1 MKLIV
6 LMIIGTLSMAAIA
19 AAQSET
25 TEKGAAMLKAVVH
38 VNYDDAG
45 RQEKMLG
52 NLENIL
58 EVEPKADI
66 EVVSH
71 GAGMSLIQKSKAK
84 HAPQVQALIK
94 RGVRFA
100 GCENTM
106 KKKNIDKE
114 DLLEGVT
121 TVPSGAVEVIKRQ
134 QEGFGY
140 FRP

>member
-1 MKLIV
+1 MKSFV
-6 LMIIGTLSMAAIA
+6 LTVTILTLA
-19 AAQSET
+19 AATAAESQT
-25 TEKGAAMLKAVVH
+25 IEKGAAMLKAVVH
-38 VNYDDAG
+38 VNYEDET

-58 EVEPKADI
+58 DAEPESEI

-71 GAGMSLIQKSKAK
+71 GAGMTLIQRSKSKFADK
-84 HAPQVQALIK
+84 IKALIG

-106 KKKNIDKE
+106 QKKSIE
-114 DLLEGVT
+114 RTDLLEGVT
-121 TVPSGAVEVIKRQ
+121 TVPSGAVEVLLKQ
-134 QEGFGY
+134 QQGFGY

>member
-1 MKLIV
+1 MRFLVPILATLLI
-6 LMIIGTLSMAAIA
+6 AAIA
-19 AAQSET
+19 VAQNET
-25 TEKGAAMLKAVVH
+25 SEKGTAMFKAVVH
-38 VNYDDAG
+38 VNYDDAD

-52 NLENIL
+52 NIENIL
-58 EVEPKADI
+58 EGEPKAEI

-71 GAGMSLIQKSKAK
+71 GTGMSLIQKSKAK
-84 HAPQVQALIK
+84 HASKVQALIT

-106 KKKNIDKE
+106 KKKNIDE
-114 DLLEGVT
+114 ADLLEGVT

-134 QEGFGY
+134 RDGFGY

>member
-1 MKLIV
+1 MKYLVSILFTLLI
-6 LMIIGTLSMAAIA
+6 
-19 AAQSET
+19 
-25 TEKGAAMLKAVVH
+25 AMLKAVVH
-38 VNYDDAG
+38 VNYDDAD

-52 NLENIL
+52 NIENIL
-58 EVEPKADI
+58 EGEPKAEI

-71 GAGMSLIQKSKAK
+71 GGGMSLIQKSKAK
-84 HAPQVQALIK
+84 HASQVQALIK
-94 RGVRFA
+94 RGVRFV

-106 KKKNIDKE
+106 KKKKIDKA

-134 QEGFGY
+134 QDGFGY

>member
-1 MKLIV
+1 MKYLIPI
-6 LMIIGTLSMAAIA
+6 LATLVIAAIA
-19 AAQSET
+19 VAQDEPS
-25 TEKGAAMLKAVVH
+25 EKGSAMLKAVVH
-38 VNYDDAG
+38 VNYDDID

-52 NLENIL
+52 NIENIL
-58 EVEPKADI
+58 EAEPKAEI

-84 HAPQVQALIK
+84 HASQVKALIT

-106 KKKNIDKE
+106 KKKNIDKA

-121 TVPSGAVEVIKRQ
+121 TVPSGAVQVIKRQ
-134 QEGFGY
+134 HEGFGY

>member
-1 MKLIV
+1 
-6 LMIIGTLSMAAIA
+6 
-19 AAQSET
+19 
-25 TEKGAAMLKAVVH
+25 
-38 VNYDDAG
+38 
-45 RQEKMLG
+45 MLG
-52 NLENIL
+52 NIENIL
-58 EVEPKADI
+58 EAEPKAEI

-84 HAPQVQALIK
+84 HAPQVKALVT

-106 KKKNIDKE
+106 KKKNIDKA

-121 TVPSGAVEVIKRQ
+121 TVPSGVVQVIKRQ
-134 QEGFGY
+134 HEGFGY

>member
-1 MKLIV
+1 MKYLVPI
-6 LMIIGTLSMAAIA
+6 LATLVIAAIA
-19 AAQSET
+19 VAQDEPS
-25 TEKGAAMLKAVVH
+25 EKGSAMLKAVVH
-38 VNYDDAG
+38 VNYDDID

-52 NLENIL
+52 NIENIL
-58 EVEPKADI
+58 EAEPKAEI

-84 HAPQVQALIK
+84 HASQVKALIT

-106 KKKNIDKE
+106 KKKNIDNA

-121 TVPSGAVEVIKRQ
+121 TVPSGAVQVIKRQ
-134 QEGFGY
+134 HEGFGY